1 MAEEAFASGRCD
13 AGQKLEALDAV
24 ADAARELAAL
34 PPVDRRADD
43 EKDKSNR
50 GGVVARVGKERRFA
64 PKSLARL
71 RDGIGH
77 NAPRRTRAH
86 LVGGALAYPLLAH
99 TAAMLRRAEEDAAR
113 VTAAERDAKKTK
125 HPNDEDAAHVPGGG
139 VDAVVLGRA
148 LGALGECCAA
158 ARNAPDAATLA
169 GATLELV
176 ASHAVC
182 DHPRPHV
189 RRAAFFAA
197 VGAVS
202 ATPAPAAWRAVRGGA
217 DGNGTGEA
225 LGRLLAWTEEWAER
239 ARARDPDEGVRGLAL
254 RCALAAAD
262 LQQRAARLDAAG
274 GSPADARA
282 GDDPMFLLK
291 NIRAFAIDGL

>member
-158 ARNAPDAATLA
+158 ARNARTRRHSRGRRSNSSRVTRCATI
-169 GATLELV
+169 
-176 ASHAVC
+176 
-182 DHPRPHV
+182 
-189 RRAAFFAA
+189 
-197 VGAVS
+197 
-202 ATPAPAAWRAVRGGA
+202 
-217 DGNGTGEA
+217 
-225 LGRLLAWTEEWAER
+225 R
-239 ARARDPDEGVRGLAL
+239 ARTFVAPRFSPPSARYRRRPRRRRGA
-254 RCALAAAD
+254 
-262 LQQRAARLDAAG
+262 
-274 GSPADARA
+274 P
-282 GDDPMFLLK
+282 
-291 NIRAFAIDGL
+291 